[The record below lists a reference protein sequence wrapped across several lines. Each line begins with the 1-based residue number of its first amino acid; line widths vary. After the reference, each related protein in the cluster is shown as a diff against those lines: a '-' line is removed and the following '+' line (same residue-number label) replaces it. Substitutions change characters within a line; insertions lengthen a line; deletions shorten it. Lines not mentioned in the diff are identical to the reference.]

1 VANSEDAKA
10 VGDYIKDHA
19 TTVQLTLLAK
29 IRRANFLMIIWLQ
42 IPAAVVVL
50 CREVFIT
57 LRCEGGLDMKDSS
70 VADRLRKQ
78 V

>member
-1 VANSEDAKA
+1 M
-10 VGDYIKDHA
+10 
-19 TTVQLTLLAK
+19 L
-29 IRRANFLMIIWLQ
+29 LQ

-78 V
+78 VSEFSAIYEEFFGLDLSDLSLNRLRLVP